1 MTSLRTAT
9 LACRSTASLAIA
21 APVALVALVALCGC
35 GRGAPTADQASAQKP
50 KVAHSEAERGPVKLS
65 VTVDPSPA
73 RLSDEPTLTL
83 EIQYPA
89 GITVRKPEFGSAL
102 GEFVIRDFREPLPR
116 VKDDRQILQQIYTIE
131 PTRAGKIVIDPIG
144 ITFTDRRAQGDGK
157 QHTLQTEPLTVEVA
171 AAVAG
176 QAPSLAELRP
186 AAEPLPLA
194 ESSAVDWWSTAA
206 LAGVAVVVVAG
217 AIWWLRRRRVAKAGP
232 PPTPAELAFLEL
244 QRLREKQQIRPDV
257 KLFYVELTAIVRRYI
272 ERTTG
277 IRAPEQTTQE
287 FLREISRR
295 REFPAEES
303 HRLMSFLEAADLVKF
318 AAHQPRQEDVEES
331 FRRATVF
338 VGCAGRGG
346 GGMSIRFQDP
356 LWLLLL
362 VALGVIGVLAIR
374 RQRRAAVLYSD
385 VSLLRTLPA
394 TMALRIKRALPWV
407 RLAGLALVITALARP
422 QHGTEE
428 FRIHTEGIAI
438 QMCIDR
444 SGSMAALDFNLDGEQ
459 VNRLAIVKRVFR
471 DFVLGRGSCRAGP
484 TTSSA

>member
-1 MTSLRTAT
+1 M
-9 LACRSTASLAIA
+9 
-21 APVALVALVALCGC
+21 ALVALVALCGC
-35 GRGAPTADQASAQKP
+35 GRGAPTADQASAAKP
-50 KVAHSEAERGPVKLS
+50 KVAHSEVERGPVKLS

-73 RLSDEPTLTL
+73 WLSDEPTLTL
-83 EIQYPA
+83 EIEYAA

-144 ITFTDRRAQGDGK
+144 ITFTDRRANGDGK

-171 AAVAG
+171 AAVAEH
-176 QAPSLAELRP
+176 APSLAELRP

-194 ESSAVDWWSTAA
+194 ESSEIDWWSTAA
-206 LAGVAVVVVAG
+206 LAVVVVAVLAG

-244 QRLREKQQIRPDV
+244 QRLRESHQIHQDV

-287 FLREISRR
+287 FLHEISHR

-303 HRLMSFLEAADLVKF
+303 RRLTSFLEAADLVKF

-338 VGCAGRGG
+338 VGCARAEE
-346 GGMSIRFQDP
+346 
-356 LWLLLL
+356 
-362 VALGVIGVLAIR
+362 VAA
-374 RQRRAAVLYSD
+374 
-385 VSLLRTLPA
+385 
-394 TMALRIKRALPWV
+394 
-407 RLAGLALVITALARP
+407 
-422 QHGTEE
+422 
-428 FRIHTEGIAI
+428 
-438 QMCIDR
+438 
-444 SGSMAALDFNLDGEQ
+444 
-459 VNRLAIVKRVFR
+459 
-471 DFVLGRGSCRAGP
+471 
-484 TTSSA
+484 